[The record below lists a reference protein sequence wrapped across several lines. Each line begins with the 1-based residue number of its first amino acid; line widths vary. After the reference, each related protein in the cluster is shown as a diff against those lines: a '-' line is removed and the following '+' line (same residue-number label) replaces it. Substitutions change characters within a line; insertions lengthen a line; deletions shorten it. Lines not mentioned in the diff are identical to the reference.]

1 MGVCWGCVGR
11 WGHPLGEETA
21 GGEEWDNEVI
31 RLGGQVLTRL

>member
-1 MGVCWGCVGR
+1 MGRKVGLSWGR
-11 WGHPLGEETA
+11 GHPLGEETA